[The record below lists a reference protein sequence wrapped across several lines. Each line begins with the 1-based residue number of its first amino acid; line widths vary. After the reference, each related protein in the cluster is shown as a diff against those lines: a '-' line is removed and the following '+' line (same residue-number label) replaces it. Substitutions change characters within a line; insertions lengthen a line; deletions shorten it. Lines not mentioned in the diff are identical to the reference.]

1 MVESYNE
8 RTKTK
13 TRKFTYVLVKNRDER
28 ILIVGSSVGVQRELH
43 VASQQQQIPILLVL

>member
-8 RTKTK
+8 RTNTK
-13 TRKFTYVLVKNRDER
+13 TRKFTYVLVKNRER